1 MDKFNKF
8 AQDMNIQVPDDLID
22 DYNAEYDRAVRLND
36 PLLMYI
42 LQRTAQEG
50 FKTGPIGTDG
60 YFEEYDP
67 ELNEDERENYKK
79 FLDTYYPDEAS
90 KRVYR
95 NKNNMYDDDEIYN
108 AIID

>member
-1 MDKFNKF
+1 MLKG
-8 AQDMNIQVPDDLID
+8 
-22 DYNAEYDRAVRLND
+22 LND

-79 FLDTYYPDEAS
+79 FLDTYYPDKALKME
-90 KRVYR
+90 YR
-95 NKNNMYDDDEIYN
+95 NRNNIYDDDEIYN

>member
-22 DYNAEYDRAVRLND
+22 DYNAEYDRAVILND

-67 ELNEDERENYKK
+67 DLNEDERENYKK
-79 FLDTYYPDEAS
+79 FLDTYYPD
-90 KRVYR
+90 KIL
-95 NKNNMYDDDEIYN
+95 NKNKKNMYNDDEIYN